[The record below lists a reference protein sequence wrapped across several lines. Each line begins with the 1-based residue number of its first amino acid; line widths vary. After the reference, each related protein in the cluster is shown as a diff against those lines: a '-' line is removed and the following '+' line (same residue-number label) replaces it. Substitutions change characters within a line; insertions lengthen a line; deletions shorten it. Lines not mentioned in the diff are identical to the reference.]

1 MSRTQKYRSH
11 EERSAARL
19 RWLNVPPGM
28 PTELADEF
36 MQRLTEGETLSR
48 LTSGRLVPPLVTRQ
62 RFDRHCE
69 LHPEWAVEAR
79 RLVKANEQ
87 VAARVRATVTWRLA
101 IERSAE
107 KRRTAERCKNGHIRT
122 LKNTFYEQH
131 LGYLVRRCKDCI
143 KNRRQLLM
151 PSPDQVRASI
161 ASLHEGA
168 TLSSA
173 ASHVQQAMRNFIR
186 ANPKLGARLRNIS
199 DKNAHVHRRAAQR
212 ARRQFATSSLTRN
225 DGQDA
230 YEAVRQATAH
240 IPDEERDDVMSRMFV
255 AIAEGRLKLRDVSS
269 RVLEF
274 LAEQRRRPRVYGE
287 ARFSLDNPLGDDSG
301 MTWLDTKGDADR
313 LWG

>member
-1 MSRTQKYRSH
+1 MT
-11 EERSAARL
+11 EDLAA
-19 RWLNVPPGM
+19 
-28 PTELADEF
+28 EF
-36 MQRLTEGETLSR
+36 MRRLTAGDTLR
-48 LTSGRLVPPLVTRQ
+48 KITSGDKRCGPALVTPQ
-62 RFDRHCE
+62 RFKKHCE

-79 RLVKANEQ
+79 RLAHVNEQ

-101 IERSAE
+101 IDRSAE

-122 LKNTFYEQH
+122 LENTFYEQH

-151 PSPDQVRASI
+151 PSADQVRASI

-173 ASHVQQAMRNFIR
+173 ASHVQQSMRNFIR
-186 ANPKLGARLRNIS
+186 ANPKLGARLRYIS
-199 DKNAHVHRRAAQR
+199 DKNAHAHRSAAQR
-212 ARRQFATSSLTRN
+212 ARRQFAASSLTRN

-240 IPDEERDDVMSRMFV
+240 VPEDEREDVMSRMFV
-255 AIAEGRLKLRDVSS
+255 AIGEGRLKLPDVRS
-269 RVLEF
+269 RVGEF

-287 ARFSLDNPLGDDSG
+287 ARFSLNNPLGDDSD
-301 MTWLDTKGDADR
+301 MTWLDTKTDADR
-313 LWG
+313 LWA